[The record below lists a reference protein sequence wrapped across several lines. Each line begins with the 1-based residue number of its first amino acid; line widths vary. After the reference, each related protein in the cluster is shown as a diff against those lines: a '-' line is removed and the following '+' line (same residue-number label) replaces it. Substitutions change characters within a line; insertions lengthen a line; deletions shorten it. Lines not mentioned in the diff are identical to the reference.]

1 MNCFELSITSKR
13 LYCTV
18 IVTVTVSLCLV
29 LLGMKVPN
37 LSRLHS
43 PKPRPRAVI
52 ENSVKVS
59 HHQGYGTAESLDLE
73 ACRITLV
80 PPAPL
85 LSSAAFRPEVPA
97 ARLAPIKHY
106 TARAPPFDRLITAI
120 PRPSSVC
127 AS

>member
-1 MNCFELSITSKR
+1 MSCFELSITSKR
-13 LYCTV
+13 LCCTV
-18 IVTVTVSLCLV
+18 IVAVTVSLCLV

-43 PKPRPRAVI
+43 PKPRPRAVL

-59 HHQGYGTAESLDLE
+59 HHQGHGTGESLDLE

-80 PPAPL
+80 LRASL
-85 LSSAAFRPEVPA
+85 LLSAAFLPAIPA

-106 TARAPPFDRLITAI
+106 TARAPPLI
-120 PRPSSVC
+120 SS
-127 AS
+127 

>member
-1 MNCFELSITSKR
+1 MSCFDLSITSKR
-13 LYCTV
+13 LCCTI
-18 IVTVTVSLCLV
+18 IVTVTISLCLV

-43 PKPRPRAVI
+43 PKPHPRAVI

-59 HHQGYGTAESLDLE
+59 HHQVYGTGESLDLE
-73 ACRITLV
+73 ACRTTLV
-80 PPAPL
+80 LRAPL
-85 LSSAAFRPEVPA
+85 LLSAAFLRAIPA

-106 TARAPPFDRLITAI
+106 TARAPPLI
-120 PRPSSVC
+120 